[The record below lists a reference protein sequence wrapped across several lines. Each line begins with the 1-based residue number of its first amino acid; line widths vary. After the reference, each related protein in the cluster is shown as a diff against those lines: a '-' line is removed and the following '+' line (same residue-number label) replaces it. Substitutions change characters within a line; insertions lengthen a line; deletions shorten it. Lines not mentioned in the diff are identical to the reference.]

1 MSAGTA
7 AFISTR
13 ICAAAVVTAG
23 LLTQA
28 PAQSISDKLNSW
40 LFGPP
45 AQDNST
51 TNANTPAELEC
62 PGVEVRQGAS
72 TLAINT
78 PGADPGP
85 MNTRYQVSIARTARE
100 CAPLGG
106 VMTMK
111 VGVQGRVL
119 LGPAGGPG
127 QVDLPLRVVVVR
139 EGADP
144 KPIVSKLARL
154 SVAVAAGQTAVPFM
168 HVEQDLTFPMPS
180 PAVLENY
187 VVYVGF
193 DPDAA
198 PAKPERKA
206 KKGPGPAKRK
216 Q

>member
-1 MSAGTA
+1 MSAGTSST
-7 AFISTR
+7 STR
-13 ICAAAVVTAG
+13 ICAAAVITAG
-23 LLTQA
+23 LVT
-28 PAQSISDKLNSW
+28 PVCAQSISDKLNSW

-51 TNANTPAELEC
+51 TNANTPAEIDC

-85 MNTRYQVSIARTARE
+85 MNTRYQVTIGQTARD

-106 VMTMK
+106 VMTMR

-119 LGPAGGPG
+119 LGPAGVPG
-127 QVDLPLRVVVVR
+127 QVDIPLRIVVVQ
-139 EGADP
+139 EGPDP
-144 KPIVSKLARL
+144 KPIVGKFAKL
-154 SVAVAAGQTAVPFM
+154 SVSVAPGQAAVPFM
-168 HVEQDLTFPMPS
+168 HVEQDVTFPMPRPS
-180 PAVLENY
+180 VLENY

-193 DPDAA
+193 DPSAT

-206 KKGPGPAKRK
+206 KKAAPKPK

>member
-7 AFISTR
+7 AFISIR
-13 ICAAAVVTAG
+13 ICAAAVIAAG
-23 LLTQA
+23 LLTSA
-28 PAQSISDKLNSW
+28 SAQSISDKLNSW

-45 AQDNST
+45 AQDGST
-51 TNANTPAELEC
+51 TDANTPAELEC

-72 TLAINT
+72 TLAINA
-78 PGADPGP
+78 PGADAGP
-85 MNTRYQVSIARTARE
+85 MNTRYQVTIGRTARE

-111 VGVQGRVL
+111 VGVQGRIL
-119 LGPAGGPG
+119 LGPAGSPG
-127 QVDLPLRVVVVR
+127 QVDLPIRIAVVQ
-139 EGADP
+139 EGPDP

-154 SVAVAAGQTAVPFM
+154 SVSVAPGQTAVPFM
-168 HVEQDLTFPMPS
+168 HVEQDLTFPMPRPS
-180 PAVLENY
+180 VLENY

-193 DPDAA
+193 DPGAA
-198 PAKPERKA
+198 PAKPEKKA